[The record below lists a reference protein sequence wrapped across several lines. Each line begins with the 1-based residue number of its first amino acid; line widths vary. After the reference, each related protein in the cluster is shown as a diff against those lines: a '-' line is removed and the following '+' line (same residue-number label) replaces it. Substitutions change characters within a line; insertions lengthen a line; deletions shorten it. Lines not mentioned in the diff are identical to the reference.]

1 MEKAAGDKLGV
12 LSAVFC
18 CFLHGAPYSAGKS
31 GGDVWSIHSDFP
43 AACLM
48 TENGFLSA
56 VLLHQLLGSCLR
68 NI

>member
-31 GGDVWSIHSDFP
+31 GEMYG
-43 AACLM
+43 
-48 TENGFLSA
+48 LSTLTSRLL
-56 VLLHQLLGSCLR
+56 VL
-68 NI
+68 